1 MQVTFVEYPQIK
13 RITFKSKNED
23 ISDKVLKGTVVNQ
36 TYHSIN
42 LLSLEI
48 TSTVASNEVVEQII
62 KDIE

>member
-1 MQVTFVEYPQIK
+1 M
-13 RITFKSKNED
+13 D
-23 ISDKVLKGTVVNQ
+23 ISDKVLKGTVVSQ

-48 TSTVASNEVVEQII
+48 TSTVSSNEVVEQII